1 MCEANVYMEKDGE
14 LEVLMENV
22 ASITPLEDRLLL
34 VDLFGEQKRVKA
46 ELKELRL
53 LDHKVILA
61 PTEAPTE

>member
-22 ASITPLEDRLLL
+22 ASITPIEDKLLL

-46 ELKELRL
+46 GIKELRL

-61 PTEAPTE
+61 PAE